1 MYRIKIYGTGSAGN
15 CMTLTDGSTRIMI
28 DAGVNPSKLM
38 AMGLKFSEIDYIFI
52 THEHGDHNRFAGQ
65 ISTKFEIPVIASQG
79 TLDNTPG
86 ILPRHRMQLVNKSYE
101 LGTLHAFPF
110 MVNHDAVE
118 PTGLYISN
126 EYSEK
131 LLFIPETGTMEGI
144 DAKADFFVMEA
155 NYSKATLE
163 KGFDDGNINSK
174 LYDRIFSPDGHLAVE
189 DAIEYAT
196 TDHRKGKPFLFINTS
211 SSNYIKTILPDNC
224 TIAMAGNEYKF
235 GHETPY

>member
-1 MYRIKIYGTGSAGN
+1 
-15 CMTLTDGSTRIMI
+15 MTLTDGSTRIMI

-86 ILPRHRMQLVNKSYE
+86 ILPRHRMLLHKHNSYIIGSMAI
-101 LGTLHAFPF
+101 LTFLI
-110 MVNHDAVE
+110 NHDASE
-118 PTGLYISN
+118 PNGMFFLN
-126 EYSEK
+126 EYKER
-131 LLFIPETGTMEGI
+131 LLFIPETGTMENI
-144 DAKADFFVMEA
+144 DAIADFYVMEA
-155 NYSKATLE
+155 NYSKAQLE
-163 KGFDDGNINSK
+163 QGFDEGNINSK